1 MPKKTAKKR
10 PSSSSVLSVSPLKCF
25 IVQHHLH
32 RSDSRSGIHKAAKET
47 IALAEQRF
55 LSQKHEW
62 KFDAAWQ
69 EMLNQATIRVSPR

>member
-1 MPKKTAKKR
+1 
-10 PSSSSVLSVSPLKCF
+10 VLSVSWVKSF
-25 IVQHHLH
+25 TFQHYLH
-32 RSDSRSGIHKAAKET
+32 RSDSHSGIHKAAKET

-69 EMLNQATIRVSPR
+69 EMLNQATIRVSPRTKFTLSQH